1 MKLELPREAS
11 AALLREILRRRRR
24 REQLPDMFCMHTAA
38 QADNLSTVLPV
49 YLPDELLCRHPSV

>member
-1 MKLELPREAS
+1 MKLELPREAL
-11 AALLREILRRRRR
+11 AALL

-49 YLPDELLCRHPSV
+49 YLPDELLRHHPRV